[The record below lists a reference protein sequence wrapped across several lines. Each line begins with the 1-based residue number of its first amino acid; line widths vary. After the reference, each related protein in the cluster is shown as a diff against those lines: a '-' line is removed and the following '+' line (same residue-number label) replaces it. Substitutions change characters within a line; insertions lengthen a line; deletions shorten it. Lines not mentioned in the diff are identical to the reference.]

1 MPTYTIIARRETYY
15 EIPIEANSEQ
25 EAIDEMNRREIA
37 EDIEEYAYDWFP
49 LEITEIEV
57 EDEEQE

>member
-1 MPTYTIIARRETYY
+1 MPIYTIIAKRETYY
-15 EIPIEANSEQ
+15 EIPITANSEQ

-49 LEITEIEV
+49 LEIVEIE
-57 EDEEQE
+57 EEAE